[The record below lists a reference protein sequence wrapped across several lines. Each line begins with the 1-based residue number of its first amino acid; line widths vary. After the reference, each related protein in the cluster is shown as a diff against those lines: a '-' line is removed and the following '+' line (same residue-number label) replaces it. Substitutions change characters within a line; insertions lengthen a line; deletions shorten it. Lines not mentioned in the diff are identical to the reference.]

1 VEVVSVARDAMSPPG
16 WRNRA
21 THHQL
26 TYLKAALNHARAI
39 AIGLQE
45 NHGTR
50 RGVRARVGS
59 V

>member
-1 VEVVSVARDAMSPPG
+1 VEVVRDAMSPPG

-26 TYLKAALNHARAI
+26 TYLKAALNQAWAI
-39 AIGLQE
+39 AIGL
-45 NHGTR
+45 HL
-50 RGVRARVGS
+50 GS